1 MADLTFAEP
10 LNMLEGSEYSP
21 WVKTIFASIKIAS
34 RMRVLT
40 SIPALGKL
48 IRLAIGKI
56 AKQKQVSLI
65 LYTASVS
72 LDFDLLDP
80 LYYTIRSSVNI
91 PELTRNRSST
101 QTTQMKESIVV

>member
-40 SIPALGKL
+40 SLPGIGQVIQLLLGKV
-48 IRLAIGKI
+48 
-56 AKQKQVSLI
+56 AKQKQVS
-65 LYTASVS
+65 
-72 LDFDLLDP
+72 FDAVLTPFHCYLRA
-80 LYYTIRSSVNI
+80 TID
-91 PELTRNRSST
+91 
-101 QTTQMKESIVV
+101 